1 MAYHSTIISEYIL
14 FQTFNWNK
22 ELKRI
27 TLPSSQKACY
37 TFLGTIIEFN
47 DLFSAF
53 WVQYHIGLCTQTQ
66 RAALKDMKVRIII
79 IIINL
84 SSFPFEKS
92 ISYFVWFSSVSS
104 IDPFTFFFLLVI
116 KNVSVIRFPGNL
128 LNIERVTLLSR
139 GEGGEGRI
147 LCLLKARG
155 RLLWSKIGGWTSRD
169 KFSWT
174 WVPRNYRRYFNQ
186 LNSQCCHSLNKEIY
200 IQI

>member
-116 KNVSVIRFPGNL
+116 KNVSVIKFPGNL

-139 GEGGEGRI
+139 GGGGGREGFCAFWKLGADCFGVRSVGGRPETNLAEREFLETI
-147 LCLLKARG
+147 EDI
-155 RLLWSKIGGWTSRD
+155 SI
-169 KFSWT
+169 
-174 WVPRNYRRYFNQ
+174 N
-186 LNSQCCHSLNKEIY
+186 
-200 IQI
+200 